1 MIEYKKLK
9 IYGGVTMITKETNIL
24 EAVRSYPQVATI
36 FSKYGLG
43 CIGCMV
49 AAGETIGEG
58 LAAHGLDA
66 DVIVAEINKL
76 IEETK

>member
-1 MIEYKKLK
+1 
-9 IYGGVTMITKETNIL
+9 MITKETNIL
-24 EAVRSYPQVATI
+24 EAVRSYPQIAQV

-58 LAAHGLDA
+58 LAAHGLNP
-66 DVIVAEINKL
+66 DVIVEEINK
-76 IEETK
+76 IIAETK

>member
-1 MIEYKKLK
+1 
-9 IYGGVTMITKETNIL
+9 MITKEMNIL
-24 EAVRSYPQVATI
+24 EAVRTYPQVGHV

-58 LAAHGLDA
+58 LAAHNLDVDA
-66 DVIVAEINKL
+66 IVAEINKL